1 MNMNAGLFQQQSLK
15 LAMTQEL
22 SQAIALLQYSALEL
36 TAFLESR
43 ALENPLMQIET
54 ENVRAMDPRRDRVRG
69 ASSKLKKDDRS
80 WIEQIRAKDNLLE
93 DYLISQLEIKYISP
107 LMDKIIRRIIKS
119 IDENGYLRESV
130 TEIADELCVS
140 EGDAAE
146 ALAELQLLEPAGI
159 GARTL
164 QECLLLQVQ
173 RLLRPDDLAEV
184 IMEEHFEWFAD
195 KKWKQLASLL
205 GVELKD
211 IQRVSDLV
219 RTLNPRPAAAFS
231 KESAGY
237 IVPDVAVSWDG
248 SSFLITVQD
257 ELLPKVSFNSQY
269 YESFKSTGDKE
280 VRKYLQDRS
289 QDYNWIVRSL
299 EQRKDTI
306 KKVTMKLVEKQQDF
320 FIEGPAKL
328 RPMTMKEIAD
338 ELEIHESTVSRT
350 VREKYVQTPFG
361 TFELKTFFTSAVKT
375 TGADGASSA
384 SVKKKIAAMVEA
396 EDKLKPLSDSEIMSI
411 LEKGDAIVISR
422 RTVAKYR
429 DQLGI
434 PSSAKRKRYE

>member
-43 ALENPLMQIET
+43 ALENPLMQVET
-54 ENVRAMDPRRDRVRG
+54 ETVRAMDPRRDRVRG
-69 ASSKLKKDDRS
+69 ANSKLKKDDRS

-107 LMDKIIRRIIKS
+107 LMDKIIRRIIAS
-119 IDENGYLRESV
+119 IDENGYFCDGI

-140 EGDAAE
+140 EEEAAE

-173 RLLRPDDLAEV
+173 RLLRPDELAEV
-184 IMEEHFEWFAD
+184 IIGEHFEWFAD
-195 KKWKQLASLL
+195 KKWKPLAALL

-219 RTLNPRPAAAFS
+219 RSLNPRPAAAFS

-257 ELLPKVSFNSQY
+257 EQLPKVSFNSQY

-299 EQRKDTI
+299 EQRKETI
-306 KKVTMKLVEKQQDF
+306 KKVTMKLVEKQQEF

-328 RPMTMKEIAD
+328 KPMTMKEIAD

-361 TFELKTFFTSAVKT
+361 TFELKTFFTSTVKT
-375 TGADGASSA
+375 TGSDGASSA
-384 SVKKKIAAMVEA
+384 GVKKKIAALVDG

-411 LEKGDAIVISR
+411 LEKEDAIVISR

-434 PSSAKRKRYE
+434 PSSSKRKRYE

>member
-43 ALENPLMQIET
+43 ALENPLMQVET
-54 ENVRAMDPRRDRVRG
+54 ETVRAMDPRRDRVRG
-69 ASSKLKKDDRS
+69 ANSKLKKDDRS

-107 LMDKIIRRIIKS
+107 LMDKIIRRIIAS
-119 IDENGYLRESV
+119 IDENGYFCDSI
-130 TEIADELCVS
+130 TDIADELCVS
-140 EGDAAE
+140 EDDAAE

-173 RLLRPDDLAEV
+173 RLLRPDELAEV
-184 IMEEHFEWFAD
+184 IIEEHFEWFAD
-195 KKWKQLASLL
+195 KKWKPLAALL

-219 RTLNPRPAAAFS
+219 RSLNPRPAAAFS

-257 ELLPKVSFNSQY
+257 EQLPKVSFNSQY

-299 EQRKDTI
+299 EQRKETI

-320 FIEGPAKL
+320 FIAGPSKL
-328 RPMTMKEIAD
+328 KPMTMKEIAD

-361 TFELKTFFTSAVKT
+361 TFELKTFFTSTVKT
-375 TGADGASSA
+375 TGTDGASSA
-384 SVKKKIAAMVEA
+384 GVKQKISALVDG
-396 EDKLKPLSDSEIMSI
+396 EDKLKPLSDSEIMAI
-411 LEKGDAIVISR
+411 LEKKADIVISR

>member
-43 ALENPLMQIET
+43 ALENPLMQVET
-54 ENVRAMDPRRDRVRG
+54 ETVRAMDPRRDRVRG
-69 ASSKLKKDDRS
+69 ANSKLKKDDRS

-107 LMDKIIRRIIKS
+107 LMDKIIRRIIAS
-119 IDENGYLRESV
+119 IDENGYFCDSI
-130 TEIADELCVS
+130 TDIADELCVS
-140 EGDAAE
+140 EEEAAE

-173 RLLRPDDLAEV
+173 RLLCPDELAEV
-184 IMEEHFEWFAD
+184 IIGEHFEWFAD
-195 KKWKQLASLL
+195 KKWKPLAALL

-219 RTLNPRPAAAFS
+219 RSLNPRPAAAFS

-257 ELLPKVSFNSQY
+257 EQLPKVSFNSQY

-299 EQRKDTI
+299 EQRKETI
-306 KKVTMKLVEKQQDF
+306 KKVTMKLVEKQQEF

-328 RPMTMKEIAD
+328 KPMTMKEIAD

-350 VREKYVQTPFG
+350 VREKYIQTSYG
-361 TFELKTFFTSAVKT
+361 TFELKTFFTSTVKT
-375 TGADGASSA
+375 TGSDGASSA
-384 SVKKKIAAMVEA
+384 GVKQKIAALVDG

-411 LEKGDAIVISR
+411 LEKEDAIVISR